1 MTGPGLPQRPLE
13 DVLREA
19 APDVLAVLVR
29 RCGDLDTA
37 EDAVQE
43 AMLAATT
50 QWPREGLPDNP
61 TGWLVRVAD
70 RRLVDRYRSESA
82 RARRERTAVLREPA
96 DRLHA
101 PAADAGVDT
110 DVDTGPGADGEA
122 PVDDQVHLFALCCH
136 PALSRASQVALTL
149 RSLAGLTTQ
158 QIARG
163 FLVPEPTMAQ
173 RISRAKARL
182 RESGARFGAL
192 TADELA
198 ERMAA
203 VLQVLYLVFTE
214 GHTAT
219 AGARL
224 FDVSLTAEA
233 IRLTRRLAT
242 LRPGD
247 DECAGLLALMLLT
260 DARRA
265 ARTAPDGALV
275 PLAEQDRSLWD
286 RAAVAEAVAI
296 LERVLPRGHVG
307 PYQLQAAIAAVH
319 AEAAHW
325 EDTDWQQI
333 TVLYRMLERIAPGPA
348 VTLNLAVSVA
358 MEQGPDAA
366 LPLLDP
372 LLGDPAMR
380 RQHRLHAVR
389 AHLLDRLGHTD
400 EAREAYATA
409 ARLTTSITE
418 QRYLNAK
425 AGRLLQDRGEEPGTA
440 PRRHSGVHD
449 DKESG
454 PWG

>member
-1 MTGPGLPQRPLE
+1 MTGPGLPRRPLE

-50 QWPREGLPDNP
+50 QWPRDGLPDNP

-82 RARRERTAVLREPA
+82 RARRERAAVLREPA

-110 DVDTGPGADGEA
+110 DPATAGEA

-136 PALSRASQVALTL
+136 PALSRPSQVALTL

-182 RESGARFGAL
+182 RESGARFGTL
-192 TADELA
+192 TAAELA
-198 ERMAA
+198 ERMSA

-219 AGARL
+219 SGAGL
-224 FDVSLTAEA
+224 YDVSLTAEA

-242 LRPGD
+242 LLPGD

-286 RAAVAEAVAI
+286 RAAVAEAVAV

-319 AEAAHW
+319 AEAERW
-325 EDTDWQQI
+325 EDTDWPQI
-333 TVLYRMLERIAPGPA
+333 SVLYRMLDRIAPGPA

-358 MEQGPDAA
+358 MEHGPDAA
-366 LPLLDP
+366 LRLLDP
-372 LLGDPAMR
+372 LLDDPALR

-389 AHLLDRLGHTD
+389 AHLLDRLGRTD

-425 AGRLLQDRGEEPGTA
+425 AGRLPRDRGEEPGTA
-440 PRRHSGVHD
+440 PRRHSGVQD
-449 DKESG
+449 DQESRT
-454 PWG
+454 WG